1 MAKDFLGLS
10 DSEFANK
17 WDYEANRVNEI
28 AKEDN
33 EIFNKRTCISRDKRI
48 TLNNNDTRW
57 FNVTKCPIYDNNKNI
72 TGILCVARD
81 IELEKK
87 AQDQRETYVATLTHD
102 LKTPTIAQIKALDLL
117 LANTMGELN
126 KDQRDMMVLVKE
138 SCTYMHEML
147 SNLLS
152 TYRYENGDY
161 TLNIEN
167 SNILELLKMLDKN

>member
-1 MAKDFLGLS
+1 MPVATYLKDLNGNITYENSMAKDFLGLS
-10 DSEFANK
+10 GSEFANK

-33 EIFNKRTCISRDKRI
+33 EILNKRTCISRDKRI

-126 KDQRDMMVLVKE
+126 KDQRDMMILVKE
-138 SCTYMHEML
+138 SCPT
-147 SNLLS
+147 SS
-152 TYRYENGDY
+152 
-161 TLNIEN
+161 I
-167 SNILELLKMLDKN
+167 SSKILEFSKFKV